1 VVLDLTIIGLAV
13 ALYPVALTAFLLVLS
28 SRRGRRKGAA
38 YVFGWIASL
47 AGVVAVTVLAT
58 GNDPP
63 TSNSAPSL
71 GVLAAK
77 IALGTSLL
85 VVALRQYRRL
95 ALPKEPKKTPRWQ
108 AGVDNMSAL
117 YAVGLAVF
125 AQSWVLVAAGAA
137 TVVEAKLST
146 WADYLSL
153 VYFCL
158 LASSPYLVM
167 ETYATVRPEQSQA
180 FLVRLRRWIDAHT
193 DLLIFWLSL
202 LVGLWLI
209 GKSTYLIVA

>member
-1 VVLDLTIIGLAV
+1 VILDLTIIGLAI
-13 ALYPVALTAFLLVLS
+13 ALYPVALTAFILVLS
-28 SRRGRRKGAA
+28 SRGGTRKGAA
-38 YVFGWIASL
+38 YVLGWVASL

-63 TSNSAPSL
+63 KSNSAPSL
-71 GVLAAK
+71 GALAAK
-77 IALGTSLL
+77 IALGTVLL

-95 ALPKEPKKTPRWQ
+95 GLPKETRKTPRWQ
-108 AGVDNMSAL
+108 AGVDNMSAW

-146 WADYLSL
+146 WADYVTL

-167 ETYATVRPEQSQA
+167 EAYATIRPEQSQA
-180 FLVRLRRWIDAHT
+180 FLARLRRWIDAHT
-193 DLLIFWLSL
+193 DLLVFWISL
-202 LVGLWLI
+202 FVGLWLI
-209 GKSTYLIVA
+209 GKSTYLIVT